1 MHVQDRAV
9 NGPRGATQMALHAW
23 THLGFVGET
32 DAACLVVAQ
41 RHHIQRRAVQF
52 LFSIPFPLLNWPA
65 EYLSQT
71 RTYFGLLLLLQS
83 ARILL
88 HSASI
93 LPQPARLLDGNRVRI
108 VWAVACLPREL
119 VHERHTA
126 KESRRRLVAYGS
138 SLSFA
143 IPCCRYCRQT
153 RLLHVRER
161 VVVVCTVGI
170 RTRFSCG
177 SLHEGNPLA

>member
-1 MHVQDRAV
+1 MQDRAV
-9 NGPRGATQMALHAW
+9 NGPRGATQTALHAW

-32 DAACLVVAQ
+32 DAASLVVAQ

-52 LFSIPFPLLNWPA
+52 LLSIPFPLRPA

-71 RTYFGLLLLLQS
+71 RTFFWLLLLLQS

-88 HSASI
+88 QSASI
-93 LPQPARLLDGNRVRI
+93 LPQPARLLNGNRIRI
-108 VWAVACLPREL
+108 GWAVACLPCDP
-119 VHERHTA
+119 VHKRHTA
-126 KESRRRLVAYGS
+126 KESHRRLVAYGS
-138 SLSFA
+138 SLSFV
-143 IPCCRYCRQT
+143 IPCCRYFRQT

-161 VVVVCTVGI
+161 LVIVCTVGI
-170 RTRFSCG
+170 RTRFSCA